1 MKRDFQDGPDHRNTE
16 PYPNPKPLT
25 VERVSVRIERTDDNG
40 NTTYGPVE
48 AGYVVNAKVHPAAFT
63 GRR

>member
-1 MKRDFQDGPDHRNTE
+1 MKRDFQDGPDHRNTD
-16 PYPNPKPLT
+16 
-25 VERVSVRIERTDDNG
+25 ERVSVRIERTDDNG